1 MEKIIKMRYLEK
13 IPAECYLKYSF
24 IQYKY
29 GLINIFEYTERIIT
43 LKNLI
48 DPSNTLNR
56 LLNTLINTQ
65 CEKHT
70 DLNIF
75 EDNKYFKS
83 EIFISQKFNNNSGFQ
98 NDNDFYKFIINTSSQ
113 GYKWNF
119 IKGDPDFFPSIPH
132 GHSKKNKTVKLDSYL
147 GYIYTTSKTNS
158 NKELNVGREDRE
170 FIIKLWNNN
179 KFRRFAIDTINF
191 YLHKYPKFNWRVP
204 KEKIK
209 ILPRKRKLR

>member
-1 MEKIIKMRYLEK
+1 MRYLK
-13 IPAECYLKYSF
+13 KFSAECYLKYSF
-24 IQYKY
+24 IQYKH

-48 DPSNTLNR
+48 DSSNTSNR

-75 EDNKYFKS
+75 EYNEYFKS
-83 EIFISQKFNNNSGFQ
+83 DIFTNEELNNNSGFQ
-98 NDNDFYKFIINTSSQ
+98 NDNDFYEFITNTSPL

-132 GHSKKNKTVKLDSYL
+132 GHNKK
-147 GYIYTTSKTNS
+147 
-158 NKELNVGREDRE
+158 
-170 FIIKLWNNN
+170 IKL
-179 KFRRFAIDTINF
+179 
-191 YLHKYPKFNWRVP
+191 
-204 KEKIK
+204 
-209 ILPRKRKLR
+209 